1 MSDALGSASLV
12 KIGLAIAAQ
21 LSLAACASFSP
32 DGGMSIVQETAAVEL
47 GKDVVKETSEFEA
60 ALVGDRVRKLLGRS
74 LTADAAVQIALL
86 NNEGLQASYNELGIS
101 EAQYVQASLPPNPTV
116 FLQKTVAPNGFAFT
130 EAVIGNLFALMTLP
144 ARRDIAE
151 TQFQAAQ
158 LRAIEATLRLT
169 ADVRRQ
175 YWRAVAAQEL
185 VRLLNEARGS
195 AEASADLA
203 KALGQSGA
211 MNKLDQSRD
220 FAFYAEI
227 SARLSDARVQE
238 KVEHERL
245 ARLMGLWD
253 RNSIYTLPARL
264 PALPAKL
271 ASSSLIEA
279 RALERRVDLRLAR
292 TNLEIFA
299 KTLGLTHATRYINA
313 LALGPLRDY
322 EKTVGES
329 PGALDR
335 ADRYGVQIT
344 FEIPIYDFGEA
355 RTRDAQETYM
365 QSAHLLAEKAVN
377 VRSEV
382 REAFIAYKGAF
393 EVASLYQAQVEPLQN
408 EILKQSLL
416 QTSTMQTDVFVLVQ
430 DARTR
435 ILAHVAALNARREF
449 WIADTDLRAAIIG
462 GGIAGRTDG
471 ARAAASGSGG

>member
-1 MSDALGSASLV
+1 M
-12 KIGLAIAAQ
+12 
-21 LSLAACASFSP
+21 
-32 DGGMSIVQETAAVEL
+32 
-47 GKDVVKETSEFEA
+47 
-60 ALVGDRVRKLLGRS
+60 
-74 LTADAAVQIALL
+74 
-86 NNEGLQASYNELGIS
+86 
-101 EAQYVQASLPPNPTV
+101 QASLPPNPV
-116 FLQKTVAPNGFAFT
+116 FFLQKSVAPNGFAFT
-130 EAVIGNLFALMTLP
+130 EAVIGNLLALVTLP
-144 ARRDIAE
+144 ARQDIAK

-158 LRAIEATLRLT
+158 LRAIEATLKLT

-185 VRLLNEARGS
+185 VRLLNEARRS

-211 MNKLDQSRD
+211 MNKLDQSRE

-227 SARLSDARVQE
+227 SGLLADARVQE

-253 RNSIYTLPARL
+253 QGSSYTLPTRL
-264 PALPAKL
+264 PTLPAKL
-271 ASSSLIEA
+271 TSSSLIEA
-279 RALERRVDLRLAR
+279 HAMEKRVDLRLAR

-299 KTLGLTHATRYINA
+299 KTLGLMHATRYINA

-335 ADRYGVQIT
+335 ANRYGLQIT

-365 QSAHLLAEKAVN
+365 QAAHLLAGKAVD

-382 REAFIAYKGAF
+382 REAFIAYTGAF
-393 EVASLYQAQVEPLQN
+393 GVARLYQAQVEPLQN

-416 QTSTMQTDVFVLVQ
+416 QTSSMQTDMFVLVQ
-430 DARTR
+430 DARNR
-435 ILAHVAALNARREF
+435 ILAQVAALNARREF
-449 WIADTDLRAAIIG
+449 WIADTDLRAAVIG
-462 GGIAGRTDG
+462 GGMAGRARDAG
-471 ARAAASGSGG
+471 AVVSGSAR

>member
-1 MSDALGSASLV
+1 MSDVSGSGLPV
-12 KIGLAIAAQ
+12 KIGLAIATQ
-21 LSLAACASFSP
+21 VSLAACGSFSP

-47 GKDVVKETSEFEA
+47 SKDVVKKTSEFEA
-60 ALVGDRVRKLLGRS
+60 ALVADRVRKLLGRS

-86 NNEGLQASYNELGIS
+86 NNDGLQASYNELGIS

-130 EAVIGNLFALMTLP
+130 EAVIGNLLALMTLP

-175 YWRAVAAQEL
+175 YWLAVAAQEL

-253 RNSIYTLPARL
+253 RNSIFTLPARL

-271 ASSSLIEA
+271 TSSSLIEA
-279 RALERRVDLRLAR
+279 RAMERRVDLRLAR

-299 KTLGLTHATRYINA
+299 KTLGLTHATRYFNA

-322 EKTVGES
+322 EKTLGES

-335 ADRYGVQIT
+335 ANRYGVQIT

-382 REAFIAYKGAF
+382 REAFIAYKGTF
-393 EVASLYQAQVEPLQN
+393 EVARLFQAQVEPLQN

>member
-1 MSDALGSASLV
+1 MSDALDSGSPV
-12 KIGLAIAAQ
+12 TIGWAIAAQ

-47 GKDVVKETSEFEA
+47 GKDVVKETSAFEA

-74 LTADAAVQIALL
+74 LTADAAEQIALL
-86 NNEGLQASYNELGIS
+86 NNQGLQASYNELGIS

-116 FLQKTVAPNGFAFT
+116 FLQKTVAPNSLGFT
-130 EAVIGNLFALMTLP
+130 EAVIGNLFALVTLP
-144 ARRDIAE
+144 TRRDIAE

-195 AEASADLA
+195 AEASGDLA

-227 SARLSDARVQE
+227 SARLADARVQE

-253 RNSIYTLPARL
+253 RGSIYTLPARL
-264 PALPAKL
+264 PGLPEKL
-271 ASSSLIEA
+271 TSSGLIEA
-279 RALERRVDLRLAR
+279 DAMERRVDLRLAR

-299 KTLGLTHATRYINA
+299 KTLGLTQATRYINA
-313 LALGPLRDY
+313 LTLGPLREY
-322 EKTVGES
+322 EKVVTDGQLPE
-329 PGALDR
+329 R
-335 ADRYGVQIT
+335 FDRYGLQIT

-365 QSAHLLAEKAVN
+365 QAAHLLAEKAVN

-393 EVASLYQAQVEPLQN
+393 EVARLYHAQVVPLQN

-416 QTSTMQTDVFVLVQ
+416 QTSAGQTDVFVLVQ

-449 WIADTDLRAAIIG
+449 WIADADLRAAIIG
-462 GGIAGRTDG
+462 GGVTGRADG
-471 ARAAASGSGG
+471 ASAAVSGSGG